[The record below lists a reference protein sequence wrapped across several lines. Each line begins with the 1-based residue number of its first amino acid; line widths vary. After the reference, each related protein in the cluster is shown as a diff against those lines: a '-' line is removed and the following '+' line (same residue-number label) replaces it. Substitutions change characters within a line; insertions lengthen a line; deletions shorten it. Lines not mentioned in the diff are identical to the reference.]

1 MNKNNNILTDEQ
13 WSQLCEVVNIFD
25 QKGDRTLLNQ
35 VLVSLMTTIIYSLA
49 AADDEDDHKENE
61 LAITLIESEVAQLI
75 DVNGG
80 SGWFC
85 RRQRIQP
92 FIQNNQTFA
101 NYLINLARAKSLDAN
116 NTGFIPKQT
125 IKNCFAAQLNEKKMA
140 ELLQF
145 VDMDNNGNIDYKDFA
160 LLMFIMK

>member
-1 MNKNNNILTDEQ
+1 MIMDKNSILTDEQ
-13 WSQLCEVVNIFD
+13 WSQLCEAVNIFD
-25 QKGDRTLLNQ
+25 QNGDRTILNQ
-35 VLVSLMTTIIYSLA
+35 VLVSLMTTIIYSLDD
-49 AADDEDDHKENE
+49 DDEDGHKENE

-80 SGWFC
+80 SSWFC
-85 RRQRIQP
+85 RRQQIQP

-101 NYLINLARAKSLDAN
+101 NYLINLARAKLLDAN
-116 NTGFIPKQT
+116 NTDFIPKQT

-145 VDMDNNGNIDYKDFA
+145 VDMDNDGNINYKDFA

>member
-1 MNKNNNILTDEQ
+1 MNMNKNNILTDEQ
-13 WSQLCEVVNIFD
+13 WSQLCEAVNIFD
-25 QKGDRTLLNQ
+25 QKGDRTILNQ
-35 VLVSLMTTIIYSLA
+35 VLVSLMTTIIYSLDD
-49 AADDEDDHKENE
+49 DDEDDHKENE